1 MSNPRWTSEE
11 LGDLTG
17 RVVIVTGANSG
28 IGLEA
33 AQELARHGA
42 QTILAVRDPVRGEE
56 AAAAIRSAAP
66 EAAVRVMALDLAD
79 LTSVRAF
86 ADAFLADHDR
96 LDLLVNNAGVMMP
109 PKSTTA
115 DGFELQFGTNHL
127 GHFALTGLLLE
138 RLMATSGSRVVT
150 VASQA
155 HRSGTIDFDD
165 LQWEGRPYR
174 KMASYGQSKLAN
186 LLFTFELQRRRE
198 AARAATKARGPPP
211 PAHGVIAGA
220 APVGRG
226 RGHHRRGRPPG
237 MDGHQPA
244 AHGGHRA
251 GAQSPVRD
259 GTLAG
264 SPPHAVRRGRRG
276 R

>member
-186 LLFTFELQRRRE
+186 LLFTFELQRRR
-198 AARAATKARGPPP
+198 AAA
-211 PAHGVIAGA
+211 
-220 APVGRG
+220 RG